1 MLCVNYFLRAYMA
14 KVTAQNITD
23 LNFVPEMYGKTTAN
37 FSAYIDAVIA
47 EQSKILEGR
56 VGVSNYALTTSPAK
70 EYIARAELCLA
81 AAEMIQRRMNRILG
95 NVVGTGNALDI
106 TMERKQRQ
114 DYLDEAEKII
124 QKIVDGVTADSSDFA
139 SGVLETSHFEESS
152 TLGGLEI

>member
-1 MLCVNYFLRAYMA
+1 MP
-14 KVTAQNITD
+14 KIEAQTVID
-23 LNFVPEMYGKTTAN
+23 LNFVAEMFGKTSAN
-37 FSAYIDAVIA
+37 FGAYIDAVIV

-56 VGVSNYALTTSPAK
+56 AGTSAYGSTTSPTK
-70 EYIARAELCLA
+70 EYIARAELCLV

-114 DYLDEAEKII
+114 DYLDEAEEII
-124 QKIVDGVTADSSDFA
+124 QKIVSGVTADSSDFA

-152 TLGGLEI
+152 TLGGLEIKI